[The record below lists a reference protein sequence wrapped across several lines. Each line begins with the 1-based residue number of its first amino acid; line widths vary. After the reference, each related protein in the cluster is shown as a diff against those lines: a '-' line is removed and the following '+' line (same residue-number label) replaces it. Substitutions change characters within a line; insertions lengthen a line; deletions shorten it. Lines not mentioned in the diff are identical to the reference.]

1 MWCAAHGQTYV
12 TLNFIHIAARD
23 GIPPLLVDAYGVI
36 RDHVLQWGDGV
47 VEEGSGLVFNWLGH
61 NGLSVHTWNSN
72 GQLQTWKVLGEALSA
87 VYNYMYQNE
96 FGAADFVIYDG
107 AKEVGRGIVG

>member
-1 MWCAAHGQTYV
+1 M
-12 TLNFIHIAARD
+12 TLKFIQVAARD
-23 GIPPLLVDAYGVI
+23 GISPLLVEAYGVV
-36 RDHVLQWGDGV
+36 RDHVLQLGDGV
-47 VEEGSGLVFNWLGH
+47 VEEGPGLVFNWLGH

-107 AKEVGRGIVG
+107 AREVGRGIIG